1 MKQSKVLKGV
11 SVVLFVIIGFSIVYY
26 TSKFYWDKSLT
37 FNANSLILWTI
48 ISFLILVSVML
59 SLYSCHK
66 VCQQELQIE
75 ELKILIKKLCNQE
88 SEHHYS
94 VLESLNNSRDISLDT
109 LEELKERG

>member
-1 MKQSKVLKGV
+1 MKQSKVLKEV
-11 SVVLFVIIGFSIVYY
+11 SIFLSIVIGFSIVYY

-37 FNANSLILWTI
+37 FNASSLILWTI
-48 ISFLILVSVML
+48 VSFLILISIIL
-59 SLYSCHK
+59 SLYSCYK
-66 VCQQELQIE
+66 VCRQESQIE

>member
-1 MKQSKVLKGV
+1 MKQSKVLKEV
-11 SVVLFVIIGFSIVYY
+11 SIFLSIIIGFSIVYY

-66 VCQQELQIE
+66 VCRQELQIE
-75 ELKILIKKLCNQE
+75 ELKILKRN
-88 SEHHYS
+88 
-94 VLESLNNSRDISLDT
+94 
-109 LEELKERG
+109 